1 MKCVGYIWGLHTFYF
16 NNLVKNVIILESLL
30 LKGCV
35 TELKVSLMMT
45 YYLKK
50 VPWEKECVSC

>member
-35 TELKVSLMMT
+35 TKLKVSLMMT
-45 YYLKK
+45 YFLKK
-50 VPWEKECVSC
+50 VPWEKE